1 MSDSAHPVVQIS
13 PGRVRGLWRGDP
25 GGAGA
30 SAAFL
35 GIPFAQAPV
44 GELRFAAPVPPEP
57 WEGVR
62 DALEYGS
69 TAQRGDMGADAHPRA
84 LDPG

>member
-1 MSDSAHPVVQIS
+1 MNDETQPIVEIV
-13 PGRVRGLWRGDP
+13 PGRVRGFWRGDP
-25 GGAGA
+25 ASAGA

-44 GELRFAAPVPPEP
+44 GDLRFAAPVPPEP

-62 DALEYGS
+62 DALEYGA
-69 TAQRGDMGADAHPRA
+69 TAQRGDIGADAHPGA
-84 LDPG
+84 LDPR